1 MELAL
6 QMCLSSTEQR
16 GRIASLDLVV
26 TLLLMKDK
34 GGNAKGPYLHTQRK
48 TDVHIIVQNSSKF
61 FLHISV
67 HVSSK
72 HLTKDCT
79 QQPKLHKARASF
91 VF

>member
-16 GRIASLDLVV
+16 GRIASPDLLV

-34 GGNAKGPYLHTQRK
+34 GGNAKGPYLHTQNK